1 MERHTSGEA
10 AFWVAGA
17 VAAAFFGYLV
27 IDGLRHWLKWRR
39 LVRKGEESR
48 ERQGP

>member
-1 MERHTSGEA
+1 VERHTSSEA
-10 AFWVAGA
+10 ALWVAGT
-17 VAAAFFGYLV
+17 VAAVFFGYLV

-48 ERQGP
+48 ERHRP